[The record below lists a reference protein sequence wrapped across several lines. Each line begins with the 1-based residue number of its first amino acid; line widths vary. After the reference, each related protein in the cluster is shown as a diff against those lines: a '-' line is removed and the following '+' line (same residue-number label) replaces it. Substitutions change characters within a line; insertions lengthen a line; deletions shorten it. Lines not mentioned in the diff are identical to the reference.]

1 MKPEPR
7 VFTKDAPCTK
17 FDLWQC
23 FRGECGFLRVPT
35 VTAHAQIGLNAPR
48 VMEREGR
55 VTKQEV
61 KGVEYYVLTD
71 DGEDWLFEGM
81 RRFLKNHPSRAAEA
95 SHLPTEWGYGTPS
108 RATGRLRRTR

>member
-1 MKPEPR
+1 MKPE
-7 VFTKDAPCTK
+7 VKIFTRESPCTK

-23 FRGECGFLRVPT
+23 FRIATGFRAVP
-35 VTAHAQIGLNAPR
+35 VAEAQSIIGANVPR
-48 VMEREGR
+48 IMEREGR
-55 VTKQEV
+55 LVKQEV